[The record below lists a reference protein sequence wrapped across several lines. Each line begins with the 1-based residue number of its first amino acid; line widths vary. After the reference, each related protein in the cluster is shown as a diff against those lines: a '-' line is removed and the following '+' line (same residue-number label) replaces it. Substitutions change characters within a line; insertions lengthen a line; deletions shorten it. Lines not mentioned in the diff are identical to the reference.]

1 MFIFVYTKFLC
12 SVIAAA
18 IVYHENIVK
27 YYREVVAGSSAVTR
41 QKITQ
46 VGQAARGYNNNFFL
60 SAFSFFSFSRKR
72 TARHLQLFQWEL

>member
-12 SVIAAA
+12 SVIVAA
-18 IVYHENIVK
+18 IVYPENIVK
-27 YYREVVAGSSAVTR
+27 YYREVVAGSSAVT
-41 QKITQ
+41 
-46 VGQAARGYNNNFFL
+46 ARGYNNNFFL

>member
-18 IVYHENIVK
+18 IVYPENIVK

-46 VGQAARGYNNNFFL
+46 VGQAARNYNNNFTVNVFC
-60 SAFSFFSFSRKR
+60 AFSFSRKR
-72 TARHLQLFQWEL
+72 TAMHLQSFQWEL